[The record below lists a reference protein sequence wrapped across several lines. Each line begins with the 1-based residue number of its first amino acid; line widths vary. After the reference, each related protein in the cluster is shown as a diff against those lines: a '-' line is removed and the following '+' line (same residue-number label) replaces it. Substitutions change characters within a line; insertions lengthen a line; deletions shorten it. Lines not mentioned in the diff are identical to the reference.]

1 MSKIKNIV
9 IELHNLQLELRWLQ
23 QECPENTS
31 DIQVIKDKIVKL
43 KSLYT
48 FNDDSILA
56 SL

>member
-23 QECPENTS
+23 QTCPENTS